1 MKTYIERF
9 AERYYVVT
17 SSNLHLSNDKSK
29 AYISDDL
36 ILLDTFFDVLA
47 VAKAIFYTGTFKPSA
62 VYVNKFV
69 ELAKPY
75 HCKVITVKPDES
87 RIFQIFRSKRSA
99 EQFKALVDS
108 KLLLNEMRDE

>member
-36 ILLDTFFDVLA
+36 ILFDTFFDVLA
-47 VAKAIFYTGTFKPSA
+47 VAKAIFYTGTFNLIRQKCQLQT
-62 VYVNKFV
+62 NQKRF
-69 ELAKPY
+69 
-75 HCKVITVKPDES
+75 S
-87 RIFQIFRSKRSA
+87 RS
-99 EQFKALVDS
+99 
-108 KLLLNEMRDE
+108 

>member
-87 RIFQIFRSKRSA
+87 RIFPIFRSKRSA
-99 EQFKALVDS
+99 EAMK
-108 KLLLNEMRDE
+108 KEMEIKRILIELKE